1 MLNPTPPLATDFESP
16 IDLVA
21 KDVVGATYAE
31 PMATLTYSGPVDYA
45 VFAVPKS
52 ARLAATL
59 RTLLARIDL
68 GAIELLDLEIVE
80 RDADG
85 SPVRRPVTALEAGE
99 DFDLSIFNGAESAIL
114 DNEDLALIAA
124 ELGDDDRA
132 IVVVYED
139 RSLAEVAA
147 QVTAVGGQLLWAGG
161 IDIADLAKVVDPA
174 DQATE

>member
-1 MLNPTPPLATDFESP
+1 MPKLVLPIDVDFESP

-21 KDVVGATYAE
+21 KDVVSATYAE

-45 VFAVPKS
+45 VFAVPQT
-52 ARLAATL
+52 AQLAATL

-85 SPVRRPVTALEAGE
+85 SAVRRPISALEAGD
-99 DFDLSIFNGAESAIL
+99 DFDVNIFDGAESAVL
-114 DNEDLALIAA
+114 DDEDLALIAA
-124 ELGDDDRA
+124 ELG
-132 IVVVYED
+132 VYED

-147 QVTAVGGQLLWAGG
+147 QVTDAGGQLLWAGG
-161 IDIADLAKVVDPA
+161 IDVADLAKIVDPTDRA
-174 DQATE
+174 AE

>member
-1 MLNPTPPLATDFESP
+1 MSKLVLPLAVDFESP

-45 VFAVPKS
+45 VFAVPKT
-52 ARLAATL
+52 AQLAATL

-85 SPVRRPVTALEAGE
+85 SAVRRPITALEAGD
-99 DFDLSIFNGAESAIL
+99 DFDVNIFDGAESAVL
-114 DNEDLALIAA
+114 DDEDLALIAA

-132 IVVVYED
+132 VVVVYED

-147 QVTAVGGQLLWAGG
+147 QVTTAGGQLLWAGG
-161 IDIADLAKVVDPA
+161 IDVADLAKIVDPA
-174 DQATE
+174 DQAAE